1 MDHSESEERRGG
13 DEEERPGREPVPLT
27 RLRAFLRHPDVENLK
42 DITLD
47 LQGTLSMIPHG
58 FTRLKSLE
66 KLVRPLLAAGPR
78 VGFLLTSA
86 GAG

>member
-1 MDHSESEERRGG
+1 M
-13 DEEERPGREPVPLT
+13 PLT
-27 RLRAFLRHPDVENLK
+27 RLRALLRHPDVENLK

-66 KLVRPLLAAGPR
+66 KLVRSLLSAGPR

-86 GAG
+86 GAGKRKNRSYIIVSSCTIAHRQQRP